1 MLASR
6 LYSPTLREIP
16 ADAVVVSHQYM
27 LKAGMMRKISN
38 GLYAF
43 LPLAWR
49 SIRKIENIIPR
60 RNGKD
65 RMPGNY
71 DAYCSAG

>member
-43 LPLAWR
+43 YLWHGDLSVR
-49 SIRKIENIIPR
+49 LKIS
-60 RNGKD
+60 
-65 RMPGNY
+65 
-71 DAYCSAG
+71 SAKKWQR